1 MLKEKKQRL
10 AILSVIAIALAILL
24 LVVEIDSTTQMMG
37 LVIVAIAYL
46 AIGYLILRKPK
57 KPVIKEIGRAGRDI
71 ITALGSRENIESVD
85 HCVTRVKVSVKSSA
99 IVNDDRLRELGVQG
113 VIKPS
118 NTSVHLITK
127 DLTEAIAN
135 ELKRILND

>member
-57 KPVIKEIGRAGRDI
+57 KPVIKEVR
-71 ITALGSRENIESVD
+71 
-85 HCVTRVKVSVKSSA
+85 
-99 IVNDDRLRELGVQG
+99 
-113 VIKPS
+113 
-118 NTSVHLITK
+118 
-127 DLTEAIAN
+127 
-135 ELKRILND
+135 